1 MTVRVQIDGGAN
13 TCLFV
18 SPLLTARAIRTG
30 STTPLGLAG
39 KGQSLP
45 TQGDATLSIELTDE
59 LSKVI
64 ASGTISGVIAPT
76 GRRDLLGVTPV
87 WDAVG
92 ITFLP
97 EPWLLVIHPAS
108 GRAAT
113 MTRWNGL
120 FIVNMTATGTGVSLR
135 LDKSLKPN
143 DVSGLI
149 SYKPKEVSVVDVP
162 THHKYLLL
170 GAQMH

>member
-1 MTVRVQIDGGAN
+1 MPFFSPLLAATFLRSHDGGAN

-18 SPLLTARAIRTG
+18 SPLLTARATRTG

-59 LSKVI
+59 LLKVI
-64 ASGTISGVIAPT
+64 ASGTISGVLAPT

-92 ITFLP
+92 VTFLP
-97 EPWLLVIHPAS
+97 EPWLLGIHPAS

-120 FIVNMTATGTGVSLR
+120 FSTYMTCHLWMDRWIPFVLSAHPL
-135 LDKSLKPN
+135 
-143 DVSGLI
+143 
-149 SYKPKEVSVVDVP
+149 
-162 THHKYLLL
+162 HHSWLPE
-170 GAQMH
+170 HIR